1 MTNFFFYWYIY
12 LVGLYNLNIKNHKG
26 VVGMKDLHFN
36 IHYLDESVPPLEVFN
51 GSWVDVR
58 AIEVKITRTN
68 GEVEVYK
75 SNEFETVTYEK
86 GDILFVNLGFSM
98 DMTDLETGEQ
108 YVGHIYPRSSL
119 FKNYKLFLT
128 NHVACIDSNYNGTNN
143 YWMAMFLAMDKGE
156 VHKLDRLCQIEICKP
171 QPKLVLHEVE
181 DLGNKDRGKYGST
194 GRN

>member
-1 MTNFFFYWYIY
+1 MFFVVI
-12 LVGLYNLNIKNHKG
+12 YNLNIKNDKG

-58 AIEVKITRTN
+58 AIELKITRIS